1 MLLFIQV
8 RLGCFSIRLR
18 MLFDRE
24 VDLDLFLF
32 LTSSIIL
39 HLVVVL
45 DDGDVILRPLPDE

>member
-1 MLLFIQV
+1 MLFIQI

-32 LTSSIIL
+32 LTSSITID
-39 HLVVVL
+39 VVV
-45 DDGDVILRPLPDE
+45 DDVLLRPSPNE